1 MFADNPQLV
10 KTTNNRH
17 DCDIIKNRNRYL
29 VIVTLNDLKY
39 YELLIERF
47 KIAIDKKRMKYINVF
62 VNTHSVRL
70 LTFFQFNDKYC
81 FSFSFGASKDKI
93 LNILENNNINISYVA
108 YDNNLISI
116 ELTLYEKLPT
126 IIN

>member
-17 DCDIIKNRNRYL
+17 YYDIVKDRNRYL
-29 VIVTLNDLKY
+29 VIFTLNDLNY

-81 FSFSFGASKDKI
+81 FSFSFGATKDKI
-93 LNILENNNINISYVA
+93 INILKNDNIYISYFA
-108 YDNNLISI
+108 IKNILISI
-116 ELTLYEKLPT
+116 ELTSYEKLST

>member
-17 DCDIIKNRNRYL
+17 DCDIIKNRNWYL

-108 YDNNLISI
+108 YDNNLTSI